1 MRRNTQLA
9 GVLARRLAI
18 FVATVMGVVV
28 VIHSLLWLAP
38 GDAIDT
44 LPSGEEL
51 RPMLEQ
57 EWGLDQP
64 LTTRMTTVFGRL
76 ARGDFGTSW
85 TYRPGLSVST
95 IIATPAIKSMFTLL
109 GALVLALSW
118 AISLAWWTSAR
129 PSRSKLLMQLLSVAP
144 VFLLAHLA
152 ILGLNGLAHQGLQ
165 AGWWGR
171 PSWFALPLE
180 ASGFKTLLTMMV
192 LAVGS
197 GVLHELH
204 LEFETALRRL
214 RNAPFIDAARG
225 RGEPLG
231 GHLISNLLP
240 FAFEVI
246 GRRIG
251 FFVGGLVVLEK
262 VMLQN
267 GCGAILWD
275 AAVLRDV
282 PLAAAISLI
291 AAIAV
296 CCVRFGA
303 DAGRIALDPR
313 LRHAERADA

>member
-28 VIHSLLWLAP
+28 VTHSLLWLAP

-152 ILGLNGLAHQGLQ
+152 ILGLNGLAHQGL
-165 AGWWGR
+165 
-171 PSWFALPLE
+171 
-180 ASGFKTLLTMMV
+180 
-192 LAVGS
+192 
-197 GVLHELH
+197 
-204 LEFETALRRL
+204 
-214 RNAPFIDAARG
+214 
-225 RGEPLG
+225 
-231 GHLISNLLP
+231 
-240 FAFEVI
+240 
-246 GRRIG
+246 
-251 FFVGGLVVLEK
+251 
-262 VMLQN
+262 
-267 GCGAILWD
+267 
-275 AAVLRDV
+275 
-282 PLAAAISLI
+282 
-291 AAIAV
+291 
-296 CCVRFGA
+296 
-303 DAGRIALDPR
+303 
-313 LRHAERADA
+313 